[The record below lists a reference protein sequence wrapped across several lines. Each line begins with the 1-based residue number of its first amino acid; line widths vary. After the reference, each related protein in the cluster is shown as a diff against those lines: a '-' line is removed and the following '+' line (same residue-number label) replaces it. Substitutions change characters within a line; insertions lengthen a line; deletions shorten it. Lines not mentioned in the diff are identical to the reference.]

1 MKKDHSTEANIL
13 RVAEEEF
20 LEKGFAGARTVR
32 IAERAGVTHAMLHYY
47 FRTKKQLFDRI
58 ITEKSTLLAQSIL
71 SIFSDASLPLRER
84 MEKGI
89 AAHFDF
95 LTANPLLPRF
105 LVTEIGQ
112 IDQSFAEHVY
122 PQVVAALR
130 HTQEEIDFDVR
141 HLLMDILA
149 LNVLPFLT
157 YPVIEKT
164 GITKKGRKAY
174 LEAVKQEN
182 ITTILKRLG
191 L

>member
-1 MKKDHSTEANIL
+1 MKKDHPTEANIL

-58 ITEKSTLLAQSIL
+58 ITEKSSLLAQSIL
-71 SIFSDASLPLRER
+71 SIFSDASLPLKER

-112 IDQSFAEHVY
+112 IDQSFAEHVH

-164 GITKKGRKAY
+164 GMTKKGRKAY